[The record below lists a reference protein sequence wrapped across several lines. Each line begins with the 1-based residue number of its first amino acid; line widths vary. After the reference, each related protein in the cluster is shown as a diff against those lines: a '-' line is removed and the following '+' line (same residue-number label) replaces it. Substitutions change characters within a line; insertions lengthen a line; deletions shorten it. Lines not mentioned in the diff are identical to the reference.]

1 MKKFATVIML
11 CLAGLTLICGCMKT
25 STDSW
30 RVFSL
35 AANHFKVSFPNEVK
49 KVGSG
54 ATVQYISKNSIGNL
68 YAAQRFVPEIETIR
82 GQSSKDMLRTAIKV
96 LVMKHNIK
104 LDETT
109 YTEYLRE
116 TVAVDFSGQITNQ
129 PSADRPFKGK
139 IILDNNSF
147 YYIYSILKTNN
158 QKNLEN
164 YEKFVRSFQITE

>member
-1 MKKFATVIML
+1 
-11 CLAGLTLICGCMKT
+11 
-25 STDSW
+25 
-30 RVFSL
+30 
-35 AANHFKVSFPNEVK
+35 
-49 KVGSG
+49 
-54 ATVQYISKNSIGNL
+54 
-68 YAAQRFVPEIETIR
+68 
-82 GQSSKDMLRTAIKV
+82 
-96 LVMKHNIK
+96 MKHNIK